1 LDEVWLF
8 LSNPVFREKIREWL
22 KTLRKKNASVVFA
35 TQQPFDVVNSPIRD
49 VILESC
55 PTKIFLSNP
64 EAVAGPSREAYRAMG
79 LSDRSIEIIGSMTP
93 KRQYY
98 MTSPEGKR
106 VYDLGLGK
114 VALAFTGVSDR
125 EELAVAKEILSSC
138 APGRDFAARW
148 LEYKNLPDWARHV
161 REIS

>member
-1 LDEVWLF
+1 M
-8 LSNPVFREKIREWL
+8 
-22 KTLRKKNASVVFA
+22 LRKKNASVVFA

-55 PTKIFLSNP
+55 LTKIFLANP
-64 EAVAGPSREAYRAMG
+64 EAVAGPSREAYRTMG
-79 LSDRSIEIIGSMTP
+79 LSDRSVEIIGQMTP

-106 VYDLGLGK
+106 VFDLGLGP

-125 EELAVAKEILSSC
+125 DELARARAILSSC
-138 APGRDFAARW
+138 SPGREFAARW
-148 LEYKNLPDWARHV
+148 LEHRNLPEWARHV
-161 REIS
+161 RESPF